1 MDKTQCYL
9 HEIWVDA
16 NTEIAYRKEQK
27 FSLKNGKLEQ
37 TWSLI
42 HIVKL
47 TLTTCW
53 GPVVGAKGKKWDF

>member
-37 TWSLI
+37 TWSLVFI
-42 HIVKL
+42 L
-47 TLTTCW
+47 
-53 GPVVGAKGKKWDF
+53 